1 MLKID
6 YENNSCLFFGATDSA
21 ASALIAVLI
30 FALAEC

>member
-6 YENNSCLFFGATDSA
+6 YENNAATDSA